1 MSDVWEITVHDQ
13 EYPPSLRD
21 LGQLAPER
29 LWLSGLREIPSR
41 ERRSMSEAL
50 MKTTSVG
57 VVGSRR
63 GSSYGEQV
71 AGDLGYG
78 CARSGVTV
86 VSGLAVGIDAAA
98 HWGAIDA
105 QGPTIAVLGCGV
117 DFVYPKANRPL
128 RDRILSTGLLI
139 SEYPLG
145 SRPLAFHFPK
155 RNRIISALSDAL
167 VVVEGERKSGAMITA
182 AASLEIGKQVL
193 AVPGSIYS
201 PLSRGT
207 HELIRDG
214 AAPVQSVEDV
224 LEVLGVAWPEADM
237 PLFSRAT
244 TPPLA
249 GLEAT
254 VMQAMEWTTVT
265 LDELLDRL
273 DEETSVIVAALSR
286 LELSGW
292 VRREVGS
299 KYFRLR

>member
-1 MSDVWEITVHDQ
+1 MSDIWEITVHDQ
-13 EYPPSLRD
+13 EYPPCLRD
-21 LGQLAPER
+21 LGPLAPER
-29 LWLSGLREIPSR
+29 LWLSGLSEVPSR
-41 ERRSMSEAL
+41 ERRSLSEAL

-57 VVGSRR
+57 VVGSRK

-71 AGDLGYG
+71 SGDLGYG

-105 QGPTIAVLGCGV
+105 PGPTIAVLGCGV
-117 DFVYPKANRPL
+117 DYVYPKANRPL

-145 SRPLAFHFPK
+145 AKPLAYHFPK

-182 AASLEIGKQVL
+182 AASLEIGRPVL

-207 HELIRDG
+207 HELLRDG
-214 AAPVQSVEDV
+214 AIPAQSVEDV
-224 LEVLGVAWPEADM
+224 LEVLGVAGPEADM
-237 PLFSRAT
+237 TLFSGAP

-265 LDELLDRL
+265 LDELFDRM
-273 DEETSVIVAALSR
+273 DEEPSAIVAALSR

-292 VRREVGS
+292 VRREVGA
-299 KYFRLR
+299 KYFRLK